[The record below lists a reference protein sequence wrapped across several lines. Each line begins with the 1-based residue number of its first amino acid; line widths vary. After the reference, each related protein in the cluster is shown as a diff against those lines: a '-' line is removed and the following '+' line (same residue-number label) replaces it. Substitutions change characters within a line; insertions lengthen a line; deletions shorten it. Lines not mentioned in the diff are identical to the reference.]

1 MIKQLGILGLT
12 CISLSACTSIQV
24 KNTNGFQ
31 PKNLQKICI
40 IQNPKVIV
48 NGFEDAMIKSFKRYN
63 IQANVYPENSKPV
76 LCDTTMTYTA
86 LRTWDVVTYLSFAQF
101 TLYQDNQQVSEAK
114 FHLKGKG
121 GLALNKWRSTETKV
135 NELIDELLK

>member
-12 CISLSACTSIQV
+12 CISVSACTSIQV

-31 PKNLQKICI
+31 PKSLQKICI
-40 IQNPKVIV
+40 IRNPKVIV
-48 NGFEDAMIKSFKRYN
+48 DGFENAMIQSFQRYN
-63 IQANVYPENSKPV
+63 IQAQIYPANSQPAF
-76 LCDTTMTYTA
+76 CDATMTYTA
-86 LRTWDVVTYLSFAQF
+86 LRTWDVVTYLSSAQF
-101 TLYQDNQQVSEAK
+101 TLYKDNQQVSEAK

-135 NELIDELLK
+135 NELVDELLK